1 LREEVIFPVNPD
13 TPVNTTF
20 KDSFF
25 TKLFSETESVLSLY
39 NALSQSKYAPET
51 PIEITTLKEVF
62 YKGRYND
69 LSFIVDGKLVVLCE
83 HQSTINPNLPIRMM
97 VYAGKVYDKYLKS
110 KKIYSSHL
118 IQIPRPEFIVL
129 YNGKADYPDESFLNL
144 SDAFFDLPE
153 GHNSSGDL
161 NLTVRVLNINK
172 GHNQAIV
179 GGSIELDGYVDIID
193 EIYKNKDAGLE
204 LNEAIAKAV
213 KDCKDRNILT
223 GFLEKYGG
231 EIIDMLYAEFN
242 FDEYVDTQKEEAVT
256 ARVIATVKNAL
267 GLGLSHEQVAK
278 IADIPVD
285 KVESLSKGTC

>member
-1 LREEVIFPVNPD
+1 MNPD

>member
-129 YNGKADYPDESFLNL
+129 YNGKEDYPDESFLNL

-179 GGSIELDGYVDIID
+179 GESIELDGYVDIID

-242 FDEYVDTQKEEAVT
+242 FDEYVATQREEGVLEGIVKVAVSMLKDGEKPEKV
-256 ARVIATVKNAL
+256 ARQT
-267 GLGLSHEQVAK
+267 GLPMERVYQLQ
-278 IADIPVD
+278 PQ
-285 KVESLSKGTC
+285 